1 MACYSYL
8 FKNFPQFVNIHTEI
22 HEMSVEKSFF
32 LRCALYEMKI
42 VFDFEYLIRD
52 KSEYGSG
59 S

>member
-1 MACYSYL
+1 L
-8 FKNFPQFVNIHTEI
+8 RKV
-22 HEMSVEKSFF
+22 FF

-42 VFDFEYLIRD
+42 VFEFEYLIRD

>member
-1 MACYSYL
+1 M
-8 FKNFPQFVNIHTEI
+8 IHTEI

-42 VFDFEYLIRD
+42 VFEFEYLIRD